1 MAKIKGDLAKSLAG
15 YRGENAID
23 YPLSSL
29 PDKKYFIFHDLRL
42 PYKNQFFQIDTL
54 LASTKH
60 FVILEVEN
68 IAGTVYFDS
77 DFNQLIRSQDGREE
91 AFADP
96 ITQINRQEQLL
107 KSWLTDNK
115 YPPIPITSLVV
126 FSNPTTL
133 IRTSQRNKGIYNR
146 VYTLSF

>member
-1 MAKIKGDLAKSLAG
+1 MAKIKGDLAKSFAG
-15 YRGENAID
+15 YRGENSID

-60 FVILEVEN
+60 FVILEVKN

-77 DFNQLIRSQDGREE
+77 DFNSTYKESRWSRRSFCR
-91 AFADP
+91 P
-96 ITQINRQEQLL
+96 NYINQ
-107 KSWLTDNK
+107 
-115 YPPIPITSLVV
+115 PA
-126 FSNPTTL
+126 
-133 IRTSQRNKGIYNR
+133 RTIIEKLANR
-146 VYTLSF
+146 